1 MLWIILA
8 IVVVLVLFA
17 IYAFN
22 RLRRVDI
29 GAQEA
34 LGGIDVQLT
43 RRADLIPNLVN
54 TVKGYA
60 QHEKGVFEAVTEA
73 RAGAAAAAK
82 GGSVQDKA
90 EAQAKLDKAIIDVL
104 AVAEA
109 YPDLKAS
116 ANFQSLQ
123 AELADTEN
131 NLVRAAVLQ
140 RRRRQAQQ
148 PRSYDPV
155 AAVHRHRRSARPRVL
170 RRPRGPA
177 DPAHRH
183 LLTLTSRSP
192 PDQRQLFRT
201 GQHLCGQHD
210 PLSRSDP
217 CASSYSSSRRSPS
230 RSSPPPSCPRRR
242 QRAAMRSRSTRRRPR
257 SPRVIRSSSSARCRR
272 PPRARPSGSST
283 STSTRAGTGGATS
296 AAPR

>member
-8 IVVVLVLFA
+8 VVVVLALFTV
-17 IYAFN
+17 YAFN

-82 GGSVQDKA
+82 GGSVQEKA
-90 EAQAKLDKAIIDVL
+90 AAEAKLDKAIIDVL

-131 NLVRAAVLQ
+131 KISFARQFYNDAVAKLNSLVRTIPWLLFTSVAGVHA
-140 RRRRQAQQ
+140 REF
-148 PRSYDPV
+148 YDAPE
-155 AAVHRHRRSARPRVL
+155 
-170 RRPRGPA
+170 GQE
-177 DPAHRH
+177 
-183 LLTLTSRSP
+183 TP
-192 PDQRQLFRT
+192 PTVTF
-201 GQHLCGQHD
+201 
-210 PLSRSDP
+210 
-217 CASSYSSSRRSPS
+217 
-230 RSSPPPSCPRRR
+230 
-242 QRAAMRSRSTRRRPR
+242 
-257 SPRVIRSSSSARCRR
+257 
-272 PPRARPSGSST
+272 
-283 STSTRAGTGGATS
+283 
-296 AAPR
+296 

>member
-1 MLWIILA
+1 MIWIIILA
-8 IVVVLVLFA
+8 VVVVLALFTV
-17 IYAFN
+17 YAFN
-22 RLRRVDI
+22 KLRRVDI

-82 GGSVQDKA
+82 GGSVQEKA
-90 EAQAKLDKAIIDVL
+90 AAQAKLDKAIIDVL

-131 NLVRAAVLQ
+131 KISFARQYYNDAVAKLNGLVRTIPWLLFTGIAGVHAREFYEAPEGQATPPAV
-140 RRRRQAQQ
+140 
-148 PRSYDPV
+148 S
-155 AAVHRHRRSARPRVL
+155 
-170 RRPRGPA
+170 
-177 DPAHRH
+177 
-183 LLTLTSRSP
+183 
-192 PDQRQLFRT
+192 F
-201 GQHLCGQHD
+201 
-210 PLSRSDP
+210 
-217 CASSYSSSRRSPS
+217 
-230 RSSPPPSCPRRR
+230 
-242 QRAAMRSRSTRRRPR
+242 
-257 SPRVIRSSSSARCRR
+257 
-272 PPRARPSGSST
+272 
-283 STSTRAGTGGATS
+283 
-296 AAPR
+296 